1 MMSKKSD
8 IDELFYRLM
17 GYYPTKAG
25 EAYEIVS
32 AAALGFIQDQLAEHD
47 KYLKGKS
54 GGETVPT

>member
-25 EAYEIVS
+25 EAYEFVS
-32 AAALGFIQDQLAEHD
+32 AAALGFIQDQLA
-47 KYLKGKS
+47 
-54 GGETVPT
+54 